1 MEKNKFSALIICF
14 ITFLTWGTLAIYWYQ
29 LKNIH
34 PIEIVAHRAIWSV
47 LFSGILVIILGQGLQ
62 VFRAFKNPKIII
74 SLIFSSLLIASNWG
88 IYIWAVS
95 QNKIVETSMGYY
107 INPLFNI
114 IAAAIFFKVKL
125 NKFQYISILFAIIG
139 VLYMVINYGS
149 VPYVAIFLAASF
161 CVYGVIRKITPIDAI
176 AGLFIETLVIAIPSI
191 FYLSYKIIIG
201 SSAFTTT
208 SNFIIFLLIIG
219 GIVTTLPLAGFSY
232 AAKNLNLNTVGIMQ
246 YISPTTSFLIGVFL
260 YKEVFT
266 TSHLISFIFIWIG
279 LIIYTL
285 DGIIRYEIDKRKN
298 HSSIL

>member
-29 LKNIH
+29 LKNIN
-34 PIEIVAHRAIWSV
+34 PVEIVAHRAIWSV
-47 LFSGILVIILGQGLQ
+47 LFSGMLVIILGQGLQ
-62 VFRAFKNPKIII
+62 VFRAFKNRKIII
-74 SLIFSSLLIASNWG
+74 PLIFSSLLIASNWG

-95 QNKIVETSMGYY
+95 QNRIVETSMGYY

-125 NKFQYISILFAIIG
+125 NKFQYLSIIFALLG
-139 VLYMVINYGS
+139 VLYMVFNYGS
-149 VPYVAIFLAASF
+149 IPYVALFLAISF
-161 CVYGVIRKITPIDAI
+161 CIYGVIRKITPIDAI
-176 AGLFIETLVIAIPSI
+176 AGLFVETLVIAIPSI
-191 FYLSYKIIIG
+191 FYLSYKIFIG

-208 SNFIIFLLIIG
+208 NGFIIFLLIIG

-232 AAKNLNLNTVGIMQ
+232 AAKHLNLNTVGIMQ
-246 YISPTTSFLIGVFL
+246 YISPTTSFLIGIFL

-266 TSHLISFIFIWIG
+266 ISHLISFIFIWIG
-279 LIIYTL
+279 LIIYTI

-298 HSSIL
+298 HS